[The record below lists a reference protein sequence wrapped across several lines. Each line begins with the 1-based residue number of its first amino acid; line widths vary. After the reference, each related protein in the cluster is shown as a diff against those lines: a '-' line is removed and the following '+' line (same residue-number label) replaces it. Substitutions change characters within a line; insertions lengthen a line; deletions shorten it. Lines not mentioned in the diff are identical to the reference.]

1 MTEFISTL
9 AGLGLFLTGLH
20 FLSASMKPLAGKQ
33 LRLMLAKM
41 TGSYTSAAFVG
52 TALGA
57 LTQSTSGSTFVCMGL
72 VNSGALKFRNALNI
86 IAWSSVGGSLLVFLV
101 SIDIRLAGLVLIAVV
116 GLSNLFNFDRIEK
129 VKYLVAILLALGIL
143 LLGLGMIKD
152 GGHLLRE
159 SQWIKDFIQF
169 ASETT
174 AICFIIGLFFSV
186 ITQSA
191 STVTIIGI
199 TLVLSK
205 IIPFEAAVVLV
216 FGANL
221 GSGLS
226 LLFITSHLTGI
237 QKQLSFYQFLTKLS
251 GVLLIMPIFV
261 LLPSMFYM
269 SGYDPSQ
276 LNEQSRI
283 AFQISVI
290 YLVLQISGA
299 LVVGLFQEKIIT
311 QLSKLFPEKEED
323 SLAKPKYIYPE
334 AIDDPDIAI
343 SLIKKE
349 QERLVSSLSHYL
361 DPLRNLSA
369 NFMSTAARNEAN
381 MLLANEIKHFIDE
394 ISQHELGKEMSA
406 VLELQSHNEAIISLL
421 GSLNSFSTTVSE
433 TENFKDGLSGSIIES
448 LHLILTLME
457 ETTSSH
463 ENVDFLLELT
473 SDKSQLMDTIRNTL
487 LAESGGNLATRK
499 SLFVSTRVY
508 ERILWQI
515 RQILNAL
522 PTITST

>member
-1 MTEFISTL
+1 MNDVISTL

-33 LRLMLAKM
+33 LRLMLSKM
-41 TGSYTSAAFVG
+41 TGSYSSAAFLG

-57 LTQSTSGSTFVCMGL
+57 LTQSTSGATFVCMGL
-72 VNSGALKFRNALNI
+72 VNAGTLKYKNALNI

-101 SIDIRLAGLVLIAVV
+101 SIDIRLAGLILISIV
-116 GLSNLFNFDRIEK
+116 GLSNLFNFGRIEK
-129 VKYLVAILLALGIL
+129 IKHLVAILLAVGIL

-152 GGHLLRE
+152 GGHLFRE
-159 SQWIKDFIQF
+159 SLWIREFIQF

-191 STVTIIGI
+191 STVTIRGI

-216 FGANL
+216 FGANV

-237 QKQLSFYQFLTKLS
+237 QKQLCFYQFLTKLS
-251 GVLLIMPIFV
+251 GVLLIMPIFI
-261 LLPSMFYM
+261 LLPSLFYF
-269 SGYDPSQ
+269 STHGLNQ
-276 LNEQSRI
+276 LNEPTHI

-299 LVVGLFQEKIIT
+299 LVVGLFQKKIIS
-311 QLSKLFPEKEED
+311 LMSKLFPEKEED

-334 AIDDPDIAI
+334 AINDPDIAI
-343 SLIKKE
+343 NLIKKE
-349 QERLVSSLSHYL
+349 QERLMSSLSLYL
-361 DPLRNLSA
+361 EPLRNPSADCMPVALRYDSNLS
-369 NFMSTAARNEAN
+369 
-381 MLLANEIKHFIDE
+381 LGNEIKHFIDE
-394 ISQHELGKEMSA
+394 VSQHELGKEMSA
-406 VLELQSHNEAIISLL
+406 VLELQSHNEAILSLL
-421 GSLNSFSTTVSE
+421 GSLHSFTNTVSE
-433 TENFKDGLSGSIIES
+433 TENFKEGLSGSIIES

-457 ETTSSH
+457 ETTGSH
-463 ENVDFLLELT
+463 ENDEFLLELT

-487 LAESGGNLATRK
+487 LAESGDNLAKRK

-508 ERILWQI
+508 ERILWQL
-515 RQILNAL
+515 RQMLNASA
-522 PTITST
+522 TITST

>member
-1 MTEFISTL
+1 MTELISTF
-9 AGLGLFLTGLH
+9 AGLGFFLTGLH

-33 LRLMLAKM
+33 LRLMLGKM
-41 TGSYTSAAFVG
+41 TGSYASAAFIG

-101 SIDIRLAGLVLIAVV
+101 SIDIRLAGLVMIALV
-116 GLSNLFNFDRIEK
+116 GLSNLFNFGRIEK

-152 GGHLLRE
+152 GGHLLRD
-159 SQWIKDFIQF
+159 SQWVKDFIQF

-205 IIPFEAAVVLV
+205 IIPFEAAVILM

-226 LLFITSHLTGI
+226 LLFITSHLSGT
-237 QKQLSFYQFLTKLS
+237 QKQLSFYQFLNKFS
-251 GVLLIMPIFV
+251 GVLLIMPVFI
-261 LLPSMFYM
+261 LLPSLFDL
-269 SGYDPSQ
+269 SSHDPNQ
-276 LNEQSRI
+276 LIEQSRI

-299 LVVGLFQEKIIT
+299 LVVGIFQEKIISL
-311 QLSKLFPEKEED
+311 LSKLFPEKEED

-349 QERLVSSLSHYL
+349 QDRLVSSLSLYL
-361 DPLRNLSA
+361 EPLRDPSPNCMPIA
-369 NFMSTAARNEAN
+369 VRNEAN
-381 MLLANEIKHFIDE
+381 MSLANEIKHFIDE
-394 ISQHELGKEMSA
+394 ISQHEIGKEMSA

-421 GSLNSFSTTVSE
+421 GSLHSFTATVSE

-457 ETTSSH
+457 ETSSSH
-463 ENVDFLLELT
+463 ENDEFLLELT

-487 LAESGGNLATRK
+487 IAESGGNIATRK

-508 ERILWQI
+508 ERILWQL
-515 RQILNAL
+515 RQMLNAST
-522 PTITST
+522 TITST

>member
-1 MTEFISTL
+1 MTEFVSAL

-33 LRLMLAKM
+33 MRLMLGKM
-41 TGSYTSAAFVG
+41 TGGYTSAAVAG

-72 VNSGALKFRNALNI
+72 VNSGALKFKNALNI

-101 SIDIRLAGLVLIAVV
+101 SIDIRFAGLVLIAIV
-116 GLSNLFNFDRIEK
+116 GLSNLFNFSRIEK

-159 SQWIKDFIQF
+159 SQWIRDFIQF

-186 ITQSA
+186 ITQSG

-199 TLVLSK
+199 TLVLSN
-205 IIPFEAAVVLV
+205 IIPFEAAVILV

-237 QKQLSFYQFLTKLS
+237 QKQISFYQFLTKLS
-251 GVLLIMPIFV
+251 GVLLLMPIFIFI
-261 LLPSMFYM
+261 PSLFDIF
-269 SGYDPSQ
+269 GHDPSQ
-276 LNEQSRI
+276 LNKQANI
-283 AFQISVI
+283 A
-290 YLVLQISGA
+290 LQISIIYLLLQITGA
-299 LVVGLFQEKIIT
+299 LVVSLFQEKIT
-311 QLSKLFPEKEED
+311 VLLSKLFPEKEED

-349 QERLVSSLSHYL
+349 QERLVSSLSLYL
-361 DPLRNLSA
+361 DPLRNPGTSC
-369 NFMSTAARNEAN
+369 MSVTARYEAN
-381 MLLANEIKHFIDE
+381 MSLANEIKQFIDE
-394 ISQHELGKEMSA
+394 VSHHELGKEMSA

-421 GSLNSFSTTVSE
+421 GSLNIFTATVSE
-433 TENFKDGLSGSIIES
+433 TKNFKDGLSGSIIES

-457 ETTSSH
+457 ETASSH
-463 ENVDFLLELT
+463 ENVDFLMELT
-473 SDKSQLMDTIRNTL
+473 SDKSQLMDNIRNTL
-487 LAESGGNLATRK
+487 LTESEGDLATRK
-499 SLFVSTRVY
+499 SLFVSTRVF
-508 ERILWQI
+508 ERILWQL
-515 RQILNAL
+515 RQIINVSQGVK
-522 PTITST
+522 PN

>member
-1 MTEFISTL
+1 MNELISTL

-20 FLSASMKPLAGKQ
+20 FLSASMKPIAGKQ

-41 TGSYTSAAFVG
+41 TGSYISAATIG
-52 TALGA
+52 TVLGA

-72 VNSGALKFRNALNI
+72 VKSGAIKFKNALNI
-86 IAWSSVGGSLLVFLV
+86 VAWSSVGGSLLVFLV
-101 SIDIRLAGLVLIAVV
+101 SIDIRLAGLVLIAIV

-129 VKYLVAILLALGIL
+129 VKYFVAILLALGIL
-143 LLGLGMIKD
+143 LLGLSMIKE
-152 GGHLLRE
+152 GGNLLRE

-186 ITQSA
+186 VTQSA
-191 STVTIIGI
+191 STVTIIAI

-205 IIPFEAAVVLV
+205 IIPFESALILV
-216 FGANL
+216 FGANI

-251 GVLLIMPIFV
+251 GVFLIMPIFIV
-261 LLPSMFYM
+261 LPSLFYIT
-269 SGYDPSQ
+269 SHDPSQ
-276 LNEQSRI
+276 LIEQSRI
-283 AFQISVI
+283 ALQISII

-299 LVVGLFQEKIIT
+299 LLVRLFQEKIISL
-311 QLSKLFPEKEED
+311 LSKLFPEKEED

-334 AIDDPDIAI
+334 AIDDPDVAI

-349 QERLVSSLSHYL
+349 QERLVSSLSLYL
-361 DPLRNLSA
+361 EPLRNPDSDC
-369 NFMSTAARNEAN
+369 MPVGVRNEGN
-381 MLLANEIKHFIDE
+381 LSLANEIKHFIEE
-394 ISQHELGKEMSA
+394 ISQHDLGKEMSA
-406 VLELQSHNEAIISLL
+406 ILELQSYNEAIVSLL
-421 GSLNSFSTTVSE
+421 VSLHSFTVIVGE

-457 ETTSSH
+457 ELSCSH
-463 ENVDFLLELT
+463 ENEEFLLELT
-473 SDKSQLMDTIRNTL
+473 SDKSQLMDSIRNIL
-487 LAESGGNLATRK
+487 LTESGGNIAARK

-508 ERILWQI
+508 ERIIWQL
-515 RQILNAL
+515 RQMLNASQNK
-522 PTITST
+522 ITT

>member
-1 MTEFISTL
+1 MSEFISTL

-52 TALGA
+52 SALGA
-57 LTQSTSGSTFVCMGL
+57 LTQSSSGSTFVCMGL
-72 VNSGALKFRNALNI
+72 VNSGALKFKNALNI

-101 SIDIRLAGLVLIAVV
+101 SIDIRLAGLVLIAIV

-143 LLGLGMIKD
+143 LLGLSMIKD
-152 GGHLLRE
+152 GGHLLKE
-159 SQWIKDFIQF
+159 SQWIKEFIQF

-174 AICFIIGLFFSV
+174 AICFMIGLFFSV

-205 IIPFEAAVVLV
+205 IITFETAVVLI

-226 LLFITSHLTGI
+226 MLFITSHLTDI

-251 GVLLIMPIFV
+251 GVLLVMPIFI
-261 LLPSMFYM
+261 LLPSLFYI
-269 SGYDPSQ
+269 SGYDTNP

-299 LVVGLFQEKIIT
+299 LLVGLFQEKIINL
-311 QLSKLFPEKEED
+311 LSKLFPEKEED

-343 SLIKKE
+343 TLIKKE
-349 QERLVSSLSHYL
+349 QERLMSSLSLYL
-361 DPLRNLSA
+361 EPLRNPSV
-369 NFMSTAARNEAN
+369 NCMSVAMRNEAN
-381 MLLANEIKHFIDE
+381 MSLANEIKHFIDE
-394 ISQHELGKEMSA
+394 ISQHELGKEMTA

-421 GSLNSFSTTVSE
+421 GSLHSFTTTVSE
-433 TENFKDGLSGSIIES
+433 MENFQDGLSGSIIES

-457 ETTSSH
+457 ETATSH
-463 ENVDFLLELT
+463 DNVDFLLELT
-473 SDKSQLMDTIRNTL
+473 SDKSQLMDMIRDTL
-487 LAESGGNLATRK
+487 LAESGGNIAIRK
-499 SLFVSTRVY
+499 SLFVSTRIY
-508 ERILWQI
+508 ERILWQL
-515 RQILNAL
+515 RQILNA
-522 PTITST
+522 